1 MDSTNCRWIIYC
13 LFEFVVVHNPH
24 VDMLMLMTMMM
35 IIRFRCSF
43 SAKIKKNGLSVIRHQ
58 RFKDPYLF
66 ILECCC
72 LDFIP
77 Y

>member
-1 MDSTNCRWIIYC
+1 MDYIFC
-13 LFEFVVVHNPH
+13 LFEFVVGLAHNPH
-24 VDMLMLMTMMM
+24 VDMFMLMT
-35 IIRFRCSF
+35 I